1 MKIVTRLICV
11 GSVMLIGQLAHAANL
26 VQNGSFEDG
35 TYAGSY
41 GEPLPVD
48 WTFTPAAD
56 GQSDF
61 FIGALGD
68 GEWDLGIPAEDGSY
82 YAAFGATGVDYDYLS
97 ETLSTVS
104 GTNYSLSFWLNNQDS
119 ISGASSYFS
128 AYWDGTDIGPDI
140 TPDSAEFGW
149 TEFSYTVVG
158 TGSDTLAFG
167 GLNQPAW
174 IALDN
179 VVVTGAVGVPDQ
191 PAISY
196 RNVELLLLDRRRP
209 ADVVNEN
216 PLGVGSGFAG
226 VSSGDWVQNGVD
238 NGFPSHLA
246 ESGIVAAGENEKC
259 LPVRAERR

>member
-1 MKIVTRLICV
+1 VNILQTNFGANSNLACRLHYPDKTKCGIHLPPREQRERHNMKIVTRLICV

-191 PAISY
+191 GVGLATLTAT
-196 RNVELLLLDRRRP
+196 LLGLCAVAALNRRR
-209 ADVVNEN
+209 
-216 PLGVGSGFAG
+216 
-226 VSSGDWVQNGVD
+226 
-238 NGFPSHLA
+238 LA
-246 ESGIVAAGENEKC
+246 
-259 LPVRAERR
+259 